1 MSKVEKLACKYLEW
15 KNKRTETES
24 NIISM
29 LSYCLAIWGLIYS
42 WRKKVQK
49 AMNQAIRMLL
59 NCNIT
64 KSMSKGLKE
73 VEWLNMD
80 NLWRLEQNAA
90 MKRICSTQIL
100 EVLIRIITSQT
111 NHGYMVRADGLRTG
125 WWPLNS
131 HGENAFINL
140 GVKVFN
146 EQRIPQRIWFNDRDN
161 WEMTSSD
168 IRSVIKNNLIRTYG
182 NNNLN

>member
-1 MSKVEKLACKYLEW
+1 MSKVEKLAVACKYLEW

-73 VEWLNMD
+73 VEWLNI
-80 NLWRLEQNAA
+80 RLYHFFK
-90 MKRICSTQIL
+90 M
-100 EVLIRIITSQT
+100 
-111 NHGYMVRADGLRTG
+111 
-125 WWPLNS
+125 
-131 HGENAFINL
+131 F
-140 GVKVFN
+140 
-146 EQRIPQRIWFNDRDN
+146 
-161 WEMTSSD
+161 SD
-168 IRSVIKNNLIRTYG
+168 QAYFFAHHVYR
-182 NNNLN
+182 